1 MKYLTGK
8 CVSNQIVIAPL
19 LFMGKAAVVNPLIEE
34 AAEDA
39 CERVMLARRKAV
51 SFCSELIRRAEE
63 ENNKDAKAIF
73 EAQEVLLQDEM
84 LEETIVRKIKEE
96 NLNAVTAVVAA
107 GEEIKESLVSLGDD
121 MVAARRA
128 DVEDVVSYYLQGMG
142 VYENGAVSERKL
154 IGKVIVMAPELT
166 PAETMRL
173 PKKYVAGFVTRD
185 GSSVSHVSILA
196 GSLGIPALYG
206 ADVSEEYDGQTAI
219 LDGEKNCLIV
229 NPDEETLC
237 SYQEK
242 MQLQRKTKETDGKTI
257 NDVPWK
263 KYANVT
269 GAEDARKAFANG
281 AQGIGLYRSECL
293 FLGQE
298 GMPTEEEQFAVYKE
312 LLEAAEGREVV
323 IRVLDAGSDKQCPY
337 LKIPQEKNP
346 ALGLRGIR
354 YLFANPDVLET
365 QLRALYRASDY
376 GNLSIL
382 FPMITSL
389 EEVKRIKEICE
400 KFQGNVRIGMMIETP
415 AAALIT
421 DLIAGECDFISIGT
435 NDLLQYLMAA
445 DREGNLADTYL
456 TGRHPAVNRILK
468 QIVSEAHAADC
479 EVCICGELAANKEME
494 PLWEEWKVDV
504 LSVVWKR
511 SM

>member
-1 MKYLTGK
+1 M
-8 CVSNQIVIAPL
+8 
-19 LFMGKAAVVNPLIEE
+19 
-34 AAEDA
+34 
-39 CERVMLARRKAV
+39 
-51 SFCSELIRRAEE
+51 
-63 ENNKDAKAIF
+63 
-73 EAQEVLLQDEM
+73 
-84 LEETIVRKIKEE
+84 
-96 NLNAVTAVVAA
+96 
-107 GEEIKESLVSLGDD
+107 
-121 MVAARRA
+121 
-128 DVEDVVSYYLQGMG
+128 
-142 VYENGAVSERKL
+142 
-154 IGKVIVMAPELT
+154 
-166 PAETMRL
+166 
-173 PKKYVAGFVTRD
+173 
-185 GSSVSHVSILA
+185 
-196 GSLGIPALYG
+196 
-206 ADVSEEYDGQTAI
+206 
-219 LDGEKNCLIV
+219 
-229 NPDEETLC
+229 
-237 SYQEK
+237 
-242 MQLQRKTKETDGKTI
+242 
-257 NDVPWK
+257 
-263 KYANVT
+263 
-269 GAEDARKAFANG
+269 
-281 AQGIGLYRSECL
+281 
-293 FLGQE
+293 
-298 GMPTEEEQFAVYKE
+298 
-312 LLEAAEGREVV
+312 
-323 IRVLDAGSDKQCPY
+323 
-337 LKIPQEKNP
+337 
-346 ALGLRGIR
+346 RGIR

-504 LSVVWKR
+504 LSMVWKR

>member
-8 CVSNQIVIAPL
+8 CISNQIVIAPL
-19 LFMGKAAVVNPLIEE
+19 LFLEKAAVVNPLIEE
-34 AAEDA
+34 TADDA

-51 SFCSELIRRAEE
+51 SFCRELIRRAEE
-63 ENNKDAKAIF
+63 ENNKEAKAIF
-73 EAQEVLLQDEM
+73 EAQEVLLQDEI
-84 LEETIVRKIKEE
+84 LEQTIARKIKEE
-96 NLNAVTAVVAA
+96 NMNAVTAVVAA
-107 GEEIKESLVSLGDD
+107 GEEIKASLVSLGDD
-121 MVAARRA
+121 MAAAKRA
-128 DVEDVVSYYLQGMG
+128 DVEDVVSYYLQAMG
-142 VYENGAVSERKL
+142 AYGSSAIS
-154 IGKVIVMAPELT
+154 GKALAGNVIVMASELT
-166 PAETMRL
+166 PAETMQL
-173 PKKYVAGFVTRD
+173 PGKCVAGFVTKE

-219 LDGEKNCLIV
+219 LDGENNCLIV
-229 NPDEETLC
+229 DPDEETLC
-237 SYQEK
+237 SYREK
-242 MQLQRKTKETDGKTI
+242 IQLQRKPKQTDDKSI

-269 GAEDARKAFANG
+269 GVEDAREAFSNG
-281 AQGIGLYRSECL
+281 AEGIGLYRSECL
-293 FLGQE
+293 FLGRE
-298 GMPTEEEQFAVYKE
+298 LSPTEEEQFVVYKE
-312 LLEAAEGREVV
+312 LLEAAEGRDVV
-323 IRVLDAGSDKQCPY
+323 IRILDVGSDKQCPC

-400 KFQGNVRIGMMIETP
+400 KFRGNVRIGMMIETP

-456 TGRHPAVNRILK
+456 TGRHPAVNRLLE
-468 QIVSEAHAADC
+468 QVVVNAHAKDC
-479 EVCICGELAANKEME
+479 KVCICGELAANKEMQ
-494 PLWEEWKVDV
+494 PFWEEWKVDV